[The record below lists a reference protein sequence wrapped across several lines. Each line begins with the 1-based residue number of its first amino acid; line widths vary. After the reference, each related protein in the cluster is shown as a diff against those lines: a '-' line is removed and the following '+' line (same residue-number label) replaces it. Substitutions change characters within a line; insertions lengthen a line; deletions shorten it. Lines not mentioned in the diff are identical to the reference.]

1 VTAQSGPA
9 GQPPRLS
16 RTASQIRG
24 ELLRSDQQRIGVRT
38 VAKTKPNSKK
48 AGQQGPLAPPGGKPL
63 KGVKGGGSGPHVQ
76 RIQKPK
82 AK

>member
-1 VTAQSGPA
+1 
-9 GQPPRLS
+9 
-16 RTASQIRG
+16 
-24 ELLRSDQQRIGVRT
+24 VRE

-63 KGVKGGGSGPHVQ
+63 KGVKGGSGGPHVQ